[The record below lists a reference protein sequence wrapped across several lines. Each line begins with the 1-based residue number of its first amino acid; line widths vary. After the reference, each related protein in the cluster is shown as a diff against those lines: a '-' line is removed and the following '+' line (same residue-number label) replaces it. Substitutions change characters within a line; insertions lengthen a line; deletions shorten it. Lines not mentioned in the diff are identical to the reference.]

1 MRCVAHTLQLA
12 IEDALQQET
21 LVGKLI
27 LSARNVVKTLR
38 TPTFL
43 YMLKK
48 EKFKKPIIDCTTR
61 WGSTFDMLSRLLQLK
76 MFCREIDLR
85 KFNNFKNVSDGEWDR
100 VTNIIKV
107 LEPCRKYTTKL
118 QYLLLLAG
126 VQINSRKGW
135 FTLCSN
141 CY

>member
-12 IEDALQQET
+12 IEYALQQET

-27 LSARNVVKTLR
+27 LSACNVVKTLR

-43 YMLKK
+43 YMWKK

-76 MFCREIDLR
+76 MFCR
-85 KFNNFKNVSDGEWDR
+85 
-100 VTNIIKV
+100 
-107 LEPCRKYTTKL
+107 
-118 QYLLLLAG
+118 
-126 VQINSRKGW
+126 
-135 FTLCSN
+135 
-141 CY
+141 